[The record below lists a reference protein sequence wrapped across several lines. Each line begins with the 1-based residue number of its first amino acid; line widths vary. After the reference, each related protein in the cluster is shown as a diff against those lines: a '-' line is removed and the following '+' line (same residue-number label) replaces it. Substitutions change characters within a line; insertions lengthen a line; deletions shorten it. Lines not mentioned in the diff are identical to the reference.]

1 MGTKL
6 TLKQLASQLE
16 HWYQRYTES
25 PYFQQYRSLEIGL
38 SHKASD
44 IGYLEKGDLFWI
56 AVWGG
61 DEERHQLGTLIDIN
75 NTSDDVIAN
84 TRDAIQQ
91 LNNPAN
97 ALRSLLRI
105 NYCGVSYGSKTLR
118 CIRPQ
123 EYAAFDYHVR
133 RGCLHAALGE
143 IDAAIADHTKALEV
157 DPSNVTAYNNRA
169 VAYGDKGDWAK
180 SISDLDCAIRVD
192 PEYIEGYQLR
202 GFAKYQIGRYR
213 EAIVDLTKAIELD
226 KRQSYEPLAHRNG
239 HELPPDFGA
248 VLLSQL
254 PGYGYLRAPGDITP
268 MCLFWRSK
276 AHRCLGKRLLAR
288 EDEKKFERLTKTQVK
303 RSFRDRLLDWLAE
316 LTGTR

>member
-1 MGTKL
+1 MSREAEAEK
-6 TLKQLASQLE
+6 E
-16 HWYQRYTES
+16 YQ
-25 PYFQQYRSLEIGL
+25 
-38 SHKASD
+38 KASEWL
-44 IGYLEKGDLFWI
+44 GKGDYARAIEGFTKALELDTTN
-56 AVWGG
+56 AVAYVNRGYAYQEFG
-61 DEERHQLGTLIDIN
+61 HYEKALADYN
-75 NTSDDVIAN
+75 K
-84 TRDAIQQ
+84 AIKIKPD
-91 LNNPAN
+91 LSSAYDN
-97 ALRSLLRI
+97 
-105 NYCGVSYGSKTLR
+105 
-118 CIRPQ
+118 
-123 EYAAFDYHVR
+123 

-169 VAYGDKGDWAK
+169 VAYGDKGDRTK

-226 KRQSYEPLAHRNG
+226 KRQPYAPLAHRNG

-288 EDEKKFERLTKTQVK
+288 EDEKKFERLTRTQVK

-316 LTGTR
+316 LTGPR